1 MEIACLVSIAE
12 ALAAEVVV
20 VPPVVVP
27 AEAPAA
33 VVEQAIEGET
43 DGGDGVDEENDD
55 EWACQNCTDLVHW
68 GDVSWGCTHC
78 ETWWVCAKVECKTV
92 CNAHEVHCPHKPAP
106 RPAAS
111 RTKKKTKHS

>member
-1 MEIACLVSIAE
+1 MVVPM
-12 ALAAEVVV
+12 VVV
-20 VPPVVVP
+20 LP

-33 VVEQAIEGET
+33 LVEQAIE

-55 EWACQNCTDLVHW
+55 EWACHNCTDLVHW

-92 CNAHEVHCPHKPAP
+92 CNAHEVNCPQKPAP
-106 RPAAS
+106 RP
-111 RTKKKTKHS
+111 KKKTKLS